1 MGSTEVKLISLEN
14 VSFDQKA
21 IFWTNEN
28 VVFLD
33 NPNPVCRPGDGAALE
48 DLLGHPRLV
57 LRLGL
62 RQVVV
67 TLQGACGRRR
77 RLRRKR

>member
-1 MGSTEVKLISLEN
+1 MT
-14 VSFDQKA
+14 FPDDP
-21 IFWTNEN
+21 T
-28 VVFLD
+28 
-33 NPNPVCRPGDGAALE
+33 PVWPPGDGAALE

-67 TLQGACGRRR
+67 ALQGGVEEKEKIEKEEKKEI
-77 RLRRKR
+77 LDNEEKMERKG